1 MKKLI
6 IILLFIPFVSFGQTV
21 NGFELEDIPA
31 KYVEIVA
38 TSKMLKPFQVTV
50 YLDYGQIQ
58 RMKEISK
65 GHIIDKTTGKLYVFN
80 GVMGVLNFFD
90 EKGFKYV
97 NQYTVTAGG
106 ANVYH
111 MLLENLNYKK

>member
-1 MKKLI
+1 
-6 IILLFIPFVSFGQTV
+6 
-21 NGFELEDIPA
+21 
-31 KYVEIVA
+31 
-38 TSKMLKPFQVTV
+38 MLKPFQVTV

-111 MLLENLNYKK
+111 MLLENPNYKK